1 MAAAGSALRLA
12 ERLAQR
18 VGGLA
23 EAQTEE
29 LGRALVDCGLGEPA
43 LEAAQ
48 ARLAPPSVPASA
60 AGAAQVVQELIP
72 LQVEQEPMSS
82 RLVLRAT

>member
-18 VGGLA
+18 VGGLT

-29 LGRALVDCGLGEPA
+29 LGRALVDCGLGEAA

-48 ARLAPPSVPASA
+48 ARLAPPSIRSLPVPPALHRRCRS
-60 AGAAQVVQELIP
+60 
-72 LQVEQEPMSS
+72 
-82 RLVLRAT
+82 